1 MSSLK
6 FIFGIVPYYHKLA
19 CYRTIVV
26 IWMYH
31 LQKLKLVLNPF
42 SNPWIRHNYSQG
54 PSNNRLTIILDGY
67 KMTQPRWIH
76 HLKKRKWVWLG
87 MSQVTREGG
96 YRVRNMYNIL
106 YRDIYIYNTP
116 CKLEYWNISTHMH
129 TPVYK
134 YLVEKGCWLMNYVR
148 YQRYWKET
156 DYSLQT
162 LILM

>member
-1 MSSLK
+1 
-6 FIFGIVPYYHKLA
+6 
-19 CYRTIVV
+19 
-26 IWMYH
+26 
-31 LQKLKLVLNPF
+31 
-42 SNPWIRHNYSQG
+42 
-54 PSNNRLTIILDGY
+54 
-67 KMTQPRWIH
+67 
-76 HLKKRKWVWLG
+76 

-134 YLVEKGCWLMNYVR
+134 YWGERVLTDELLAMSDIRKG
-148 YQRYWKET
+148 T

-162 LILM
+162 QIAI